1 MGVSSVL
8 KKALTFLVPNKKQ
21 PDFTSA
27 VIVAGGSSSRMG
39 EGVSKQLLNICGI
52 PTVVHTLL
60 AFERTPEID
69 EIIIVAKSDEIEL
82 YEEFKKTYRIT
93 KLKKAVVGG
102 KTRQQSA
109 SKGFAAISEKSR
121 YVAIHDAARCLVSP
135 EDISAVCVAA
145 YTYGAATAATPATDT
160 IKLADANGFI
170 EKTIDRTTVWHA
182 QTPQI
187 FDADI
192 YRAALA
198 VCARDGV
205 EVTDD
210 NSLVEYI
217 ERPVKLIECSRDN
230 IKITTP
236 ADVAHAR
243 AVLKKRSGN
252 KEAGK

>member
-1 MGVSSVL
+1 MGVSSIF
-8 KKALTFLVPNKKQ
+8 KKTLAFLVPNKKQ
-21 PDFTSA
+21 PNFTSA

-39 EGVSKQLLNICGI
+39 DGVSKQLLNICGI
-52 PTVVHTLL
+52 PAVVHTLL

-69 EIIIVAKSDEIEL
+69 EIIIVAKSDEIGL
-82 YEEFKKTYRIT
+82 YEDFRKTYRIT

-109 SKGFAAISEKSR
+109 AKGFSAISEKSK

-135 EDISAVCVAA
+135 KDISAVCAEA
-145 YTYGAATAATPATDT
+145 YTYGVATAATRATDT

-170 EKTIDRTTVWHA
+170 EKTINRNTVWHA

-187 FDADI
+187 FYADI

-198 VCARDGV
+198 VCTRDGV

-210 NSLVEYI
+210 NSLAEYI
-217 ERPVKLIECSRDN
+217 ERPVKLVECSRDN

-236 ADVAHAR
+236 EDVAHAR
-243 AVLKKRSGN
+243 AVLKKRDGS
-252 KEAGK
+252 KEAEK